1 MKALQKLA
9 GQTAIYGLPS
19 IVGRLLYYFL
29 VPLHTSKFLPSEY
42 GEIVEMYAYV
52 SFLVVLLT
60 YGMETAYFRFQ
71 TKSKDSK
78 NNVFSTVV
86 LSLFGSTTLFI
97 FMATF
102 FSQEV
107 ADFLKYSDNHEYVIW
122 FAFIVGLDA
131 ISSIPLARLR
141 IENKAMR
148 FVSVNVSNIIVN
160 VGLNWFWI

>member
-1 MKALQKLA
+1 
-9 GQTAIYGLPS
+9 
-19 IVGRLLYYFL
+19 
-29 VPLHTSKFLPSEY
+29 
-42 GEIVEMYAYV
+42 
-52 SFLVVLLT
+52 
-60 YGMETAYFRFQ
+60 
-71 TKSKDSK
+71 
-78 NNVFSTVV
+78 
-86 LSLFGSTTLFI
+86 
-97 FMATF
+97 MATF

-160 VGLNWFWI
+160 VGLNWFWIGYCMTAF

>member
-71 TKSKDSK
+71 TKSKDPK

-97 FMATF
+97 FLATF
-102 FSQEV
+102 FSHEV
-107 ADFLKYSDNHEYVIW
+107 ADFLKYSDDHEYVIW

-148 FVSVNVSNIIVN
+148 FVSVNVSNIAVN
-160 VGLNWFWI
+160 VGLNWF